1 VVTIL
6 GLHVA
11 QLFGGTVIFET
22 IFGLPGMGLFL
33 FDAISQRDYPV
44 IQGANLLIV
53 GVVVATNLLVDLLY
67 AVIDPRIR
75 S

>member
-1 VVTIL
+1 
-6 GLHVA
+6 
-11 QLFGGTVIFET
+11 VIFET

-33 FDAISQRDYPV
+33 FDAIGQRDYPV

-53 GVVVATNLLVDLLY
+53 AVVVTTNLLVDLLY

-75 S
+75 Y

>member
-1 VVTIL
+1 
-6 GLHVA
+6 
-11 QLFGGTVIFET
+11 
-22 IFGLPGMGLFL
+22 
-33 FDAISQRDYPV
+33 V

-53 GVVVATNLLVDLLY
+53 AVVVATNLLVDLLY

>member
-1 VVTIL
+1 
-6 GLHVA
+6 VA

-53 GVVVATNLLVDLLY
+53 AVVVATNLLVDLLY